1 MIMIHPMEEI
11 YIAFVVKGD
20 KTNSVQAC
28 DALPLCTKWSIL
40 EHQIVRVSPKH
51 KMAKTFT

>member
-1 MIMIHPMEEI
+1 MIHHPMEEI

-20 KTNSVQAC
+20 KTNSLQAC

-40 EHQIVRVSPKH
+40 EHQIVRICPKH
-51 KMAKTFT
+51 KMAKSFT